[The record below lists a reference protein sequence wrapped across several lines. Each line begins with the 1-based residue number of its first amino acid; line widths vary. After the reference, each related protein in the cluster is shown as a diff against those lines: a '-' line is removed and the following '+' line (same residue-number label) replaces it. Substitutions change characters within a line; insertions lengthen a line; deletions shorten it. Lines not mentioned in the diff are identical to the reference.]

1 MLTIYDFFRAF
12 DWQQSLSA
20 FLILFAVIDI
30 LGNTA
35 IIINL
40 RKKVGCIYAQKTTVA
55 MGIIMIVFLFI
66 GPSILALFQ
75 VDISSFSIAGG
86 IILFLLGLEMV
97 LNISIFKVDADP
109 ETSSVVPLAF
119 PILAGAGTLTA
130 LLTLKAE
137 YEDINILCATVANL
151 FLVYIC
157 LRYSEWIE
165 QKLGKLGVT
174 IIHKVM
180 GIVLLS
186 IAIKLF
192 KTNLLLAG

>member
-1 MLTIYDFFRAF
+1 MT
-12 DWQQSLSA
+12 S
-20 FLILFAVIDI
+20 
-30 LGNTA
+30 
-35 IIINL
+35 
-40 RKKVGCIYAQKTTVA
+40 
-55 MGIIMIVFLFI
+55 FLFL

-75 VDISSFSIAGG
+75 VDISSFSVAGG

-97 LNISIFKVDADP
+97 LNVSIFKVDACP
-109 ETSSVVPLAF
+109 EAASVVPLAF

-137 YEDINILCATVANL
+137 YKDINILCGTLANL
-151 FLVYIC
+151 ILVYIC

-165 QKLGKLGVT
+165 RTLGKLGVT

-186 IAIKLF
+186 IAVRLF
-192 KTNLLLAG
+192 KTHLFLG